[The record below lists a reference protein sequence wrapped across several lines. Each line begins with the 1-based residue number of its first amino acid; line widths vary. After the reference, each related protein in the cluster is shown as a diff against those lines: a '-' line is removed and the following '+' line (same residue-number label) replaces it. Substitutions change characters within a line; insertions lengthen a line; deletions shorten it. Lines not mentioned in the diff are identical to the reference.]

1 MQTRRFSGW
10 LVFLILAGAIFA
22 PTPGDP
28 SPNLRLHP
36 PVDGCPVCEL
46 WLEYEDVILRAKQE
60 VGPLRDGIL
69 YFYHSEEP
77 SVIEPL
83 IRFAHEREDLAKA
96 IRSDPDVLR
105 RLGGPCGHGPS
116 AHADIELQIST
127 SARGIFALLTSSDL
141 PTYRD
146 LRREGSMAVV
156 SKIPVWF

>member
-10 LVFLILAGAIFA
+10 LVFLILAGAMFA
-22 PTPGDP
+22 PTPADP
-28 SPNLRLHP
+28 TPNLRLHP
-36 PVDGCPVCEL
+36 PVRGCPVCEL

-83 IRFAHEREDLAKA
+83 IRFAHEREDLAKT
-96 IRSDPDVLR
+96 IRSDPDMLR
-105 RLGGPCGHGPS
+105 RLGSPCGHRLS
-116 AHADIELQIST
+116 AHSDIELQIST
-127 SARGIFALLTSSDL
+127 SARGIFALLTSSDQA
-141 PTYRD
+141 TYRA
-146 LRREGSMAVV
+146 LLREGSKAVV